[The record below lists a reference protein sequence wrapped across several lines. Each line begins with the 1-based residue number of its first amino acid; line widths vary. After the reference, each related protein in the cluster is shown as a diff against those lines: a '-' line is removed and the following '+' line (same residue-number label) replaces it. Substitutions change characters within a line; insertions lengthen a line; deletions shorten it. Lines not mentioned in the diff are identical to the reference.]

1 VEISNLADR
10 NTIVGIDFL
19 AIGGTVAALGYV
31 LNQSTPDE
39 ALGFSIAVIGALVLL
54 IVPEVVPHD
63 VYRALLKDSMSNVE
77 MILEEA
83 QLKKRAYFIP
93 VKSEDSTTEEI
104 RAFIPI
110 QLANAAGPKR
120 IGGAGATGA
129 SQLNMSTLVDYV
141 ENAPRRFITDYRDLQ
156 GLLVVPPG
164 SDLIKLSKL
173 EEGGEL
179 EDALKTLLVDF
190 SDLASSVLLVEE
202 EREGGGE
209 DQAPDPKP
217 TMQSNHVKMQIK
229 GPRLSSSS
237 PFFNEC
243 LGTPVSCVACCV
255 AAAVTHSPVRIVEE
269 KYDPSLIRLTIEI
282 MPNNPSH

>member
-1 VEISNLADR
+1 M
-10 NTIVGIDFL
+10 GIDFL

-31 LNQSTPDE
+31 WIQSTPVA

-83 QLKKRAYFIP
+83 QLRKKAYFIP
-93 VKSEDSTTEEI
+93 LKSEDSTREEI
-104 RAFIPI
+104 RAFVPI
-110 QLANAAGPKR
+110 QVANAAGPNR
-120 IGGAGATGA
+120 RGSANAAGA
-129 SQLNMSTLVDYV
+129 SQLNISTLVDYI
-141 ENAPRRFITDYRDLQ
+141 ENAPRRFITNYGDLQ
-156 GLLVVPPG
+156 GLLLVPPG
-164 SDLIKLSKL
+164 SDLVKLSKI
-173 EEGGEL
+173 EEGSEL

-190 SDLASSVLLVEE
+190 SDLASSILLAED
-202 EREGGGE
+202 ERESDEGGDE
-209 DQAPDPKP
+209 DQASQPKP
-217 TMQSNHVKMQIK
+217 ITQSNQVKMRIK
-229 GPRLSSSS
+229 GPRLSSNS

-255 AAAVTHSPVRIVEE
+255 ASAVTHSPVRIVEE

-282 MPNNPSH
+282 MPK